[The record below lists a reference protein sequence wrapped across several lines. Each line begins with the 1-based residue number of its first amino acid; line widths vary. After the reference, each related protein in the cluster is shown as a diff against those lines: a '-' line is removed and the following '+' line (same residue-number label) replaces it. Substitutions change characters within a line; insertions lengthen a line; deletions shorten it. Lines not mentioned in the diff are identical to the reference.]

1 MDTRQQR
8 LTAEIEL
15 TKRNLAAELRE
26 LRSEL
31 STLQRQLAMAAG
43 VVAAVLIV
51 LKLIGVVRRHRSGS

>member
-26 LRSEL
+26 LKSEL

-51 LKLIGVVRRHRSGS
+51 LKLIGVVRRHRSES